1 MIKIRKINTNLIPSL
16 NLTLPMKK
24 LSGTLCLLILF
35 CFQLSL
41 AQPSVPVDPLTG
53 KAQVNIPIWNASLS
67 SIQVPISM
75 VYNGGGVKVEE
86 VESTGGIGWTLVAGG
101 QITRELRGLP
111 DDYDVGAG
119 DLRKGWLSLGFTN
132 TFTPGTE
139 LANWT
144 TLNSFFN
151 SKYDTEPDIFTISAP
166 GLSGKF
172 VFDNSHIIRMIPYQD
187 LKITYTK
194 DGNNR
199 INAFTVTTNSGIK
212 YLFNLTE
219 QTSRQAI
226 QNGSTPITH
235 FIKDYNDYSQK
246 ATYNHSWK
254 LTQII
259 APAGEV
265 ISLSYINNNT
275 IITTRKVQVSI
286 PSSNPAPPANTTGPL
301 THLYSMTDYLE
312 TRTLSGINYGT
323 FSVIFGWSNNLI
335 SFIEVKENTQN
346 QVKRFSFVYRGVK
359 YWLDNLGSVV
369 KYFLKQ
375 INEEGNCTSFP
386 AHSFEYYNVNY
397 VDNTTTIPFSDKTG
411 QDYWGYYNGQPAA
424 SGGLIP
430 RVYLNEGA
438 SNGERFRIAFK
449 AGYTLIKSPNIRT
462 VNPNTVYYG
471 SLSKIVYPAGGFAAI
486 QYEAAAYN
494 DFAVDTLGGGVRV
507 KQVVINDGDTNT
519 SNNIVTDYE
528 YKLANGQSSGRLLY
542 NPAFCFADGTNF
554 ILVPE
559 NLSPSSEVQYERVT
573 VKQPGKGSTVYQ
585 YFLPGVYPNTSLAA
599 PYTDFAATLTKVA
612 RNGTAMGNLKDA
624 QYYAYPFP
632 FSTNYEFEQGLL
644 SRVSEFAEG
653 STQPLKEKI
662 LTYKRLPTPV
672 TTITAT
678 KFDKYNITNTFSFG
692 QYKILANLVRVL
704 DTEQTLVYDPAN
716 LSTSVS
722 DHITY
727 TYNTANLLSE
737 ITKTNS
743 NNDTYKTKIL
753 YAKDFSAITNV
764 NAAGADTTK
773 VKHSQSIKRMND
785 AANYNMHGVVIE
797 ETNTLTKSGTESFLS
812 SWLTLF
818 SDFST
823 GAQSSPKI
831 LPIRTLQ
838 YNGEAGF
845 ARASVATSGSYQEF
859 NYSTKYRNGTTFN
872 AYDGVGNLLSST
884 DLQRNTLSTHM
895 GYNNSLPVATIANA
909 KPNEVV
915 FSNFDTYSRYQ
926 FNPPYTISTDSWSGH
941 QSVSLTSSASI
952 RRDAITNAVGS
963 SGYYRFTCRAKA
975 TTGTNISVKA
985 KVFNGTSW
993 IETLVTYPASASGK
1007 WIFLDK
1013 RISMTG
1019 IPTSFSF
1026 EVGASANILVD
1037 DIAFYPERAE
1047 LTTVGYQP
1055 LYGVSS
1061 VSDTRGNT
1069 QFKDYDELG
1078 RLKYIRNTDRD
1089 VVQVIDYKYKNAPLI
1104 TLKSNFTI
1112 SSPNTTIT
1120 AGNSRIFTAP
1130 VNCVA
1135 VNYTWKVNGSIV
1147 GSNALTLDHT
1157 FYTAGEYFVELLVSQ
1172 TGYEPSTSKFKY
1184 QVYPPPLNVTLGVI
1198 PAVAPENTYLI
1209 KYCDNGGNARTFTVN
1224 VTGCLTANMTTY
1236 SWYYKTAN
1244 DASFVLAAANQT
1256 GVNYTF
1262 NYGNVGIGW
1271 ENRVYF
1277 EVMCVVTSSCTSGGS
1292 TYSVSGS
1299 SSSILINYDTNS
1311 THNCL

>member
-111 DDYDVGAG
+111 DDYEVTG
-119 DLRKGWLSLGFTN
+119 DLRKGWLWTGYTN

-139 LANWT
+139 QANWNA
-144 TLNSFFN
+144 LNSFFN

-172 VFDNSHIIRMIPYQD
+172 VFDNNRVLQKIPYQD

-199 INAFTVTTNSGIK
+199 INAFTVTTNTGIK

-301 THLYSMTDYLE
+301 THMYSMTDYLE
-312 TRTLSGINYGT
+312 TRTLSGISYGG
-323 FSVIFGWSNNLI
+323 FSITLGWSNNLI
-335 SFIEVKENTQN
+335 SYIEVKENTQN
-346 QVKRFSFVYRGVK
+346 QIKRFSFVYRGVK

-397 VDNTTTIPFSDKTG
+397 VDNTTTINFQDKTG
-411 QDYWGYYNGQPAA
+411 QDYWGYHNGQTGALVPN
-424 SGGLIP
+424 
-430 RVYLNEGA
+430 VYFNESA
-438 SNGERFRIAFK
+438 TNGERFRISTK
-449 AGYTLIKSPNIRT
+449 TGYTQILSPNNRT
-462 VNPNTVYYG
+462 VNASTVYYG
-471 SLSKIVYPAGGFAAI
+471 SLSKITYPAGGFASI
-486 QYEAAAYN
+486 QYEAAEYN
-494 DFAVDTLGGGVRV
+494 DFGSNSLGGGVRV

-528 YKLANGQSSGRLLY
+528 YKLANNIQSSGRLLY
-542 NPAFCFADGTNF
+542 NPAFCFTDETNYV
-554 ILVPE
+554 LVTE
-559 NLSPSSEVQYERVT
+559 NLSPNNEVQYERV
-573 VKQPGKGSTVYQ
+573 VIKQSGKGSTVYQ
-585 YFLPGVYPNTSLAA
+585 FLLPGVYPDISLTT
-599 PYTDFAATLTKVA
+599 PYTDFAATITKVA
-612 RNGTAMGNLKDA
+612 RNNGLPALGKLKDA
-624 QYYAYPFP
+624 QYYSYPYA

-662 LTYKRLPTPV
+662 LTYKRLPTSV
-672 TTITAT
+672 VTITAT
-678 KFDKYNITNTFSFG
+678 KFDKYTSNTFSFG

-716 LSTSVS
+716 LSNSVS
-722 DHITY
+722 DLITY

-737 ITKTNS
+737 IAKTNS
-743 NNDTYKTKIL
+743 NNDIYKTKIL

-764 NAAGADTTK
+764 NAAGSDTSK

-785 AANYNMHGVVIE
+785 ATNYNMHGVVIE
-797 ETNTLTKSGTESFLS
+797 ETNTVTKSGTESFLS
-812 SWLTLF
+812 SGLTLF

-831 LPIRTLQ
+831 LPIRTLH

-859 NYSTKYRNGTTFN
+859 NYSTKYRNGTSFN

-884 DLQRNTLSTHM
+884 DLQRNTLSTHI

-915 FSNFDTYSRYQ
+915 FSNFDTYSHYQ
-926 FNPPYTISTDSWSGH
+926 FSPPYTISTDSWSGH

-975 TTGTNISVKA
+975 TTASNISVKA
-985 KVFNGTSW
+985 RIFNGTSW

-1007 WIFLDK
+1007 WIFLEK

-1047 LTTVGYQP
+1047 LTTFGYQP
-1055 LYGVSS
+1055 LYGVTS
-1061 VSDTRGNT
+1061 VSDTRGNS
-1069 QFKDYDELG
+1069 QFKEYDELG

-1089 VVQVIDYKYKNAPLI
+1089 VVQVTDYKYKNAPLI

-1130 VNCVA
+1130 VNCVT

-1147 GSNALTLDHT
+1147 GSNALTLNHT
-1157 FYTAGEYFVELLVSQ
+1157 FYTAGEYFVELLVTQ

-1184 QVYPPPLNVTLGVI
+1184 QVYPPPLNVTLGVV
-1198 PAVAPENTYLI
+1198 PAIAPENTYLI
-1209 KYCDNGGNARTFTVN
+1209 KYCDNGG
-1224 VTGCLTANMTTY
+1224 
-1236 SWYYKTAN
+1236 
-1244 DASFVLAAANQT
+1244 
-1256 GVNYTF
+1256 
-1262 NYGNVGIGW
+1262 
-1271 ENRVYF
+1271 
-1277 EVMCVVTSSCTSGGS
+1277 
-1292 TYSVSGS
+1292 
-1299 SSSILINYDTNS
+1299 
-1311 THNCL
+1311 